1 VSPFFGAAPPPVLI
15 FSIFNSGFAM
25 PDFCRDGMPRQ
36 QSFVFGAIKKA
47 RAEAR
52 ALNCSRAHESA
63 ETSAALLQTRPTVQ
77 TL

>member
-1 VSPFFGAAPPPVLI
+1 
-15 FSIFNSGFAM
+15 M